1 VEALG
6 LQDLRAN
13 QSEGVHGGGL
23 KLAAPFPAAKACVP
37 RGDERDGS
45 VATATGSKVFM
56 VYALGCLGHGLACCL
71 PAGVRSSAA
80 APIDA
85 CAPLH
90 WRQPEQRCDALF
102 IKASIDATT
111 SVTMGGDKAVR

>member
-37 RGDERDGS
+37 RGDERDTS
-45 VATATGSKVFM
+45 VATDTGSKVSM
-56 VYALGCLGHGLACCL
+56 VYRLGCLGHGLVCWPC
-71 PAGVRSSAA
+71 AGAFESSAQSSCGKV
-80 APIDA
+80 DA
-85 CAPLH
+85 FEA
-90 WRQPEQRCDALF
+90 
-102 IKASIDATT
+102 
-111 SVTMGGDKAVR
+111 